1 MIFVYALLKQFP
13 KEEQYALCDQLRRA
27 CVSIPSNLVEG
38 MSRASSK
45 EQLHFIEIAYGSLCE
60 TMCQLEIAHELK
72 FISDEDLK
80 EMIELSN
87 ERRAKEKALWL
98 ISYRSH
104 SKKELKDKIRRTC
117 DDTSAEKAVERME
130 ELGLVNDEEYARQFA
145 RKLLLQKKM
154 ARRAAMLEM
163 SRKGID
169 KETAEAAL
177 DEVDVDYRENIR
189 YIIEKKY
196 RDIGD
201 EKIKRRAVAALQRLG
216 YGWDDI
222 RAVLNEYE

>member
-1 MIFVYALLKQFP
+1 MLITAIEPRRKGLSALFIDGEFAMNLDTQALLENRF
-13 KEEQYALCDQLRRA
+13 DVGRD
-27 CVSIPSNLVEG
+27 
-38 MSRASSK
+38 
-45 EQLHFIEIAYGSLCE
+45 
-60 TMCQLEIAHELK
+60 
-72 FISDEDLK
+72 ISDEDLK

-117 DDTSAEKAVERME
+117 DDSSAEKAVERME

-222 RAVLNEYE
+222 RAVLSEYEED

>member
-1 MIFVYALLKQFP
+1 MLITAIEPRRKGLSALFIDGEFAMNLDTQALLENRF
-13 KEEQYALCDQLRRA
+13 DVGRD
-27 CVSIPSNLVEG
+27 
-38 MSRASSK
+38 
-45 EQLHFIEIAYGSLCE
+45 
-60 TMCQLEIAHELK
+60 
-72 FISDEDLK
+72 ISDEDLK

-117 DDTSAEKAVERME
+117 DDSAAEKAVERME

-154 ARRAAMLEM
+154 SRRAAMLEM
-163 SRKGID
+163 SRKGVD

-222 RAVLNEYE
+222 RAVQNEYE

>member
-1 MIFVYALLKQFP
+1 MLITAIEPRRKGLSALFIDGEFAMNLDTQALLENRF
-13 KEEQYALCDQLRRA
+13 DVGRD
-27 CVSIPSNLVEG
+27 
-38 MSRASSK
+38 
-45 EQLHFIEIAYGSLCE
+45 
-60 TMCQLEIAHELK
+60 
-72 FISDEDLK
+72 ISDEDLK

-117 DDTSAEKAVERME
+117 DDSSAEKAVERME

-145 RKLLLQKKM
+145 RKLLQQKKM

>member
-1 MIFVYALLKQFP
+1 MLITAVEPRRKALSALFIDGEFAMNLDTQALLENRF
-13 KEEQYALCDQLRRA
+13 DVGRD
-27 CVSIPSNLVEG
+27 
-38 MSRASSK
+38 
-45 EQLHFIEIAYGSLCE
+45 
-60 TMCQLEIAHELK
+60 
-72 FISDEDLK
+72 ISDEDLK